1 MEGEER
7 LADGRRESSTKGKT
21 QKLTA
26 PIPSSG
32 EVSIDEL
39 ALLLEVYREYPIN
52 PIRDLW
58 EKLDKESIN
67 LLIGQTLEHH
77 RPQEERDKELA
88 IERYNELK
96 EEKGLQGAIAIGEQV
111 VLANNLLNFEIT
123 PE

>member
-1 MEGEER
+1 MEGKER
-7 LADGRRESSTKGKT
+7 FADGRRESTDSRKN

-32 EVSIDEL
+32 EASIDEL

-52 PIRDLW
+52 PITDLW

-77 RPQEERDKELA
+77 KPQEERDKELA
-88 IERYNELK
+88 IEKYNELK
-96 EEKGLQGAIAIGEQV
+96 EENGLQGAIAIGEQV
-111 VLANNLLNFEIT
+111 ILANNLLNFEIT
-123 PE
+123 PG

>member
-1 MEGEER
+1 MEGKER
-7 LADGRRESSTKGKT
+7 FADGRRESTDSRKN

-32 EVSIDEL
+32 EASIDEL

-52 PIRDLW
+52 PIKDIW

-77 RPQEERDKELA
+77 KPQEERDKELA
-88 IERYNELK
+88 IEKYNELK
-96 EEKGLQGAIAIGEQV
+96 EEKGLQGVIAIGEQII
-111 VLANNLLNFEIT
+111 LANNLLNFEI
-123 PE
+123 PPG